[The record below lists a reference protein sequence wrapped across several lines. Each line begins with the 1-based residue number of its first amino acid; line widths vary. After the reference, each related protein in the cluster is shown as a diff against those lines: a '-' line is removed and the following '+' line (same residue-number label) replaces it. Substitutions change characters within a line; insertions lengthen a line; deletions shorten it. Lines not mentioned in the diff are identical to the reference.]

1 MNDKKHGYAVLAI
14 PSDGLFVR
22 NGHLETG
29 SGKNVSTGE
38 VIIFSQRLDADRHA
52 DRNAVYWATKGGG
65 WNFHVIPV
73 LMSERP

>member
-1 MNDKKHGYAVLAI
+1 MSDKKHGYAVIAI
-14 PSDGLFVR
+14 PRDGLFVR

-29 SGKNVSTGE
+29 CGKNIDPGE

-52 DRNAVYWATKGGG
+52 DRNVTYWAGKGGD
-65 WNFHVIPV
+65 WNFHVVPV